1 MVSDTELF
9 LPLVSSLS
17 LISGLLLFRSQ
28 LFWRLLC
35 VASQSEAVPCSS
47 FGLPSIYLH
56 MGTSLCSLVYFVYV
70 CDTWGCI
77 CALVYGA
84 VVGYISQGTT
94 CRNQFSPFTYGSQ
107 YQIQIVRLGDRQT
120 SLTISSPRTCLADA
134 LPTFWL
140 SPCFPPL

>member
-1 MVSDTELF
+1 MSDAELF

-17 LISGLLLFRSQ
+17 LISELLLFRSQ

-35 VASQSEAVPCSS
+35 VAS
-47 FGLPSIYLH
+47 
-56 MGTSLCSLVYFVYV
+56 LCKKLFHALILGCLSYSCIWEPLFVHLFILCMYVY
-70 CDTWGCI
+70 TWGCM

-84 VVGYISQGTT
+84 VVGYISQRTS

-120 SLTISSPRTCLADA
+120 SLTISSPRTCLADI